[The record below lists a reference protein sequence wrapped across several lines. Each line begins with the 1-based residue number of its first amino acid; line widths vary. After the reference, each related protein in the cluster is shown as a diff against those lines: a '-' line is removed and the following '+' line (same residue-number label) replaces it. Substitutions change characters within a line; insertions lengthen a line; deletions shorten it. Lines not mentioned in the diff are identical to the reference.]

1 MIFDT
6 DVMIWAFRGNGKA
19 LDAIDAASMRSISA
33 VTYMELLQGV
43 RNKAEMRSMKRF
55 LSTLGF
61 ATLPVTAEITTRAI
75 AIMEETALKSDLGVC
90 DALIF
95 ATALESGD
103 RLLSGNVKHFK
114 EVPLLDATAFRVA
127 PATGEKASG
136 GGHAK

>member
-6 DVMIWAFRGNGKA
+6 DVMIWAFRGNDKA
-19 LDAIDAASMRSISA
+19 LDAIDRAVMRSISA
-33 VTYMELLQGV
+33 VTYMELLQGA
-43 RNKAEMRSMKRF
+43 RNKAEMLSMKRF

-61 ATLPVTAEITTRAI
+61 ATLPVTAEISTRAI

-103 RLLSGNVKHFK
+103 RLLSGNEKHFK
-114 EVPLLDATAFRVA
+114 EVPLLDAMAFRVN
-127 PATGEKASG
+127 PVGKS
-136 GGHAK
+136 

>member
-6 DVMIWAFRGNGKA
+6 DVMIWAFCGNGKA
-19 LDAIDAASMRSISA
+19 LAAIDAAPTRAISV

-43 RNKAEMRSMKRF
+43 RNKAEMLSMKLF

-61 ATLPVTAEITTRAI
+61 ATLPVTANISTRAI
-75 AIMEETALKSDLGVC
+75 SIMELSALRSDLGVC

-103 RLLSGNVKHFK
+103 RLLSGNAKHFK
-114 EVPLLDATAFRVA
+114 EVPLLDAAVFRA
-127 PATGEKASG
+127 
-136 GGHAK
+136 

>member
-1 MIFDT
+1 MIFDA
-6 DVMIWAFRGNGKA
+6 DVMSWAFRGNGKA
-19 LDAIDAASMRSISA
+19 LDAIDAASTRSISA

-114 EVPLLDATAFRVA
+114 EVPLLDASAFRVA